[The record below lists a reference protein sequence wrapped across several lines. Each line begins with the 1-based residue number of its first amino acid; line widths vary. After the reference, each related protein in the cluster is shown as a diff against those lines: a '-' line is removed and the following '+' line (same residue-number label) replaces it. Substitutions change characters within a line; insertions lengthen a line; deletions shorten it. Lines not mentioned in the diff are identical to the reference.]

1 MCQSYIE
8 QNPRIVD
15 GVEVSGWLVFRKWT
29 ISMYG
34 WRRITKTIWILKME
48 VGVGWGSLGIKTT
61 ITLSLKK
68 YFFFLLHSWFKYN
81 V

>member
-34 WRRITKTIWILKME
+34 
-48 VGVGWGSLGIKTT
+48 
-61 ITLSLKK
+61 
-68 YFFFLLHSWFKYN
+68 
-81 V
+81 